1 MLINL
6 LRTIAIIILVI
17 YALRIIGRLFAPFMI
32 RYVAKKAEK
41 RFSEQFRQE
50 AQFQQKKRAKEG
62 ETTID
67 TMPNN
72 RKSSKDVG
80 EYIDFEEVD

>member
-6 LRTIAIIILVI
+6 LRTLAVIILVM
-17 YALRIIGRLFAPFMI
+17 YALRILGRLFAPYMI

-41 RFSEQFRQE
+41 RFSEQYK
-50 AQFQQKKRAKEG
+50 QQAKHQQQHRTKEG

-67 TMPNN
+67 KMPN
-72 RKSSKDVG
+72 RKPSKDVG

>member
-1 MLINL
+1 MGL
-6 LRTIAIIILVI
+6 LRTLFIIILVM
-17 YALRIIGRLFAPFMI
+17 YALRILGRMFAPFMI

-41 RFSEQFRQE
+41 RFSEQFKQQ
-50 AQFQQKKRAKEG
+50 AQNQKQQRTKEG

-67 TMPNN
+67 KMPN
-72 RKSSKDVG
+72 RKPSKNVG

>member
-1 MLINL
+1 MGV
-6 LRTIAIIILVI
+6 LRTIFIIILVVYGI
-17 YALRIIGRLFAPFMI
+17 RILSRLFAPFML

-41 RFSEQFRQE
+41 QFS
-50 AQFQQKKRAKEG
+50 AQFKQHAESQQQTREG

-67 TMPNN
+67 KMPNT
-72 RKSSKDVG
+72 RSSKNVG

>member
-1 MLINL
+1 MGL
-6 LRTIAIIILVI
+6 LRTLAIIILVM
-17 YALRIIGRLFAPFMI
+17 YALRLLGRMFAPFMI

-41 RFSEQFRQE
+41 RFSEQFK
-50 AQFQQKKRAKEG
+50 QQAEYQKQQRTKEG

-67 TMPNN
+67 KMPD
-72 RKSSKDVG
+72 RKSSKNVG

>member
-1 MLINL
+1 MGV
-6 LRTIAIIILVI
+6 LRTIAIIILVM
-17 YALRIIGRLFAPFMI
+17 YALRILGRLFAPFMI

-41 RFSEQFRQE
+41 RFSEQFK
-50 AQFQQKKRAKEG
+50 QQGQHNEPQRTKEG

-67 TMPNN
+67 KMPNS
-72 RKSSKDVG
+72 KSSKNVG

>member
-1 MLINL
+1 MGL
-6 LRTIAIIILVI
+6 LRTIAIIILVM
-17 YALRIIGRLFAPFMI
+17 YALRILGRLFAPLMI

-41 RFSEQFRQE
+41 RFSEQYQRQAE
-50 AQFQQKKRAKEG
+50 YQKPPRTREG

-67 TMPNN
+67 TMPQQ
-72 RKSSKDVG
+72 KPSKNVG